1 MPMPKT
7 ILSALI
13 VIITVISGGS
23 LSAQTASAAVDSTD
37 SGMRVIM
44 PTDTLAGD
52 KTFGTDETI
61 LSKSYAMK
69 KSPTK
74 ALIYSLIPGMG
85 QVYVESYWKAPFFAG
100 AAGFLVYNI
109 VHYNRLFEETKLVI
123 LDLERDGADISDITA
138 AKNTREFHRDNRD
151 QSAFWLM
158 AVYAISAIDAYVGAH
173 LYDFNVDDN
182 LSLNYYPDQMRGTV
196 VSLSIDF

>member
-44 PTDTLAGD
+44 PTDTLA
-52 KTFGTDETI
+52 
-61 LSKSYAMK
+61 
-69 KSPTK
+69 K

-138 AKNTREFHRDNRD
+138 AKNTREFHLDNRD